1 MQFLEYNIL
10 GRTVET
16 CISTRESSNQRLTAA
31 ALSSQPDSAVRI
43 PLFAKALTLL
53 PTFAFLATCTANN
66 VLIPT
71 ILILANGA
79 TIEIFAFKTIT
90 GLVPK
95 AWLFTITNLFF
106 LTFLSH
112 LVAFALFLFAQ

>member
-16 CISTRESSNQRLTAA
+16 CISTRKSSNQRLTAA

-53 PTFAFLATCTANN
+53 PTFAFLATCSANN

-71 ILILANGA
+71 ILANGA